1 MDAKQIKPYT
11 FWIVCGAIVVIEL
24 GLIAFW
30 PITDESDR
38 SPEDVKIA
46 LDNDFKKLED
56 LAKRASKSPTGVFD
70 VENPED
76 IKRLTKDY
84 LLTPKWKGVLQPHVD
99 RYNQNLAAIRKDLT
113 KRSAILREPVA
124 DSGDLFAWYNA
135 YVGKTKEVMIALRNG
150 KALLTDEMKK
160 EESDFENGAAI
171 RNKVGF
177 FTKVD
182 RTPEAVEHPV
192 LTARFRIMQKVSE
205 ALIASGSNS
214 LANPAIKSEGV
225 GGLDE
230 KRPAYI
236 SEAVWKRSGD
246 PSKVLSGPIAEIAD
260 AHELTL
266 ILTGTTSALVAAEA
280 AIEAISD
287 PVLIVA
293 GGKLTAR
300 GNLGAGARKGLIDEP
315 MNLEI
320 TIAVIDFSRI
330 QTTAPTDAVAGGAP
344 K

>member
-1 MDAKQIKPYT
+1 MDAKQLKPYT
-11 FWIVCGAIVVIEL
+11 FWIVCGVIVVIEL

-30 PITDESDR
+30 PITDESGQT
-38 SPEDVKIA
+38 PEEVKSK
-46 LDNDFKKLED
+46 LDSDFTKLED
-56 LAKRASKSPTGVFD
+56 LHKRAGKSPTGVFD
-70 VENPED
+70 AENPDD

-99 RYNQNLAAIRKDLT
+99 KYKEQLGAIRKDLS
-113 KRSAILREPVA
+113 KRSAVLREPVA

-150 KALLTDEMKK
+150 KALIIDETRR
-160 EESDFENGAAI
+160 EDTDFENGSEV
-171 RNKVGF
+171 RSRVGF
-177 FTKVD
+177 YTKVD
-182 RTPEAVEHPV
+182 RTPEATEHAA
-192 LTARFRIMQKVSE
+192 LTARFHIMKKVSE
-205 ALIASGSNS
+205 ALLASGSNS
-214 LANPAIKSEGV
+214 LPNPAFKSGREGE
-225 GGLDE
+225 LDE

-236 SEAVWKRSGD
+236 KAATWKRSGEI
-246 PSKVLSGPIAEIAD
+246 SKVLSGPIAEIAD

-266 ILTGTTSALVAAEA
+266 ELQGTTSALVAAEA

-287 PVLIVA
+287 PVMVVV

-300 GNLGAGARKGLIDEP
+300 GPMSVGARKGVVDEP
-315 MNLEI
+315 MNLEL

-330 QTTAPTDAVAGGAP
+330 QTAATEPVAGGTP